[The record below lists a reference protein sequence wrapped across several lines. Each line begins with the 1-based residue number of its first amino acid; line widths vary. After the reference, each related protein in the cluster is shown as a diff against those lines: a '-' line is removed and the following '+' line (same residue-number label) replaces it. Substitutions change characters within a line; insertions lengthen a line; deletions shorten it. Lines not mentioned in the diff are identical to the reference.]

1 MIDRYIT
8 MYILTNTSLN
18 AIHHIKSQLPWILII
33 KISHYLEICYTSHL
47 REKKMKQEG
56 NFMLA
61 A

>member
-1 MIDRYIT
+1 

-56 NFMLA
+56 NFTLA